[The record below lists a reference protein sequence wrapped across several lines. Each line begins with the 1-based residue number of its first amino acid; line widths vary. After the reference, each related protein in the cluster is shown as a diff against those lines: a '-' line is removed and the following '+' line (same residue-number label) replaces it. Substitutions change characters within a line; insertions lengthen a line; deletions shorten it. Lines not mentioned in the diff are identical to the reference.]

1 MFRLLLNPKLQFG
14 IINLISIL
22 LRIPKDLEHPKNGIF
37 LNKKYVELKN
47 IILIERLKIRHFSQ
61 KKSKIN
67 VIFVKKK

>member
-47 IILIERLKIRHFSQ
+47 IILIERHFSQ